1 LLLRFRRQL
10 PCIVSCHTRYIN
22 YSSQNCPTFNAPS
35 NKASL
40 YGLLLFVRTLSSLD
54 TDQT

>member
-22 YSSQNCPTFNAPS
+22 YSSQNCPTFQHLMRRVIIHRCYATAFNES
-35 NKASL
+35 
-40 YGLLLFVRTLSSLD
+40 
-54 TDQT
+54 

>member
-35 NKASL
+35 NKEHISL
-40 YGLLLFVRTLSSLD
+40 SFDVRH
-54 TDQT
+54 